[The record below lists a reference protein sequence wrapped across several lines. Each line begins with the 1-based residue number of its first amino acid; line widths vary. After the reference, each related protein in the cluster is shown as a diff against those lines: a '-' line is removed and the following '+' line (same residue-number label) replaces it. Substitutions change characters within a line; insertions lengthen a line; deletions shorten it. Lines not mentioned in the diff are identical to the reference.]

1 MDELL
6 QDWRNRVYAAQSAYY
21 ETAEKLHRQNY
32 WLGIPVIIV
41 SSVVGTAI
49 FADWSKNGTLKWI
62 VGSVSIAAA
71 ILASL
76 QTFLKFGENATLHG
90 NAADWFAA
98 IRRDIDQLLALP
110 SELRGHPKHTLDNLR
125 QEINKAGQKSPELSE
140 KLWRR
145 TARRFGVNEPPPSPS
160 GRAPA
165 RARARPPRPRQ
176 RPSRRR
182 PGSGPA
188 SAARPPDPRR
198 RASLPRPRD
207 KPESAVTYV
216 DPSTGRLY
224 PLDEPRWRADS
235 GHHLNLAPG
244 PGLGR
249 GDIDTSR
256 RSVWRYAGAIVG
268 VEHAVT
274 MGEGWT
280 PLMAGHWAGAPV
292 STSSSS

>member
-1 MDELL
+1 MDARSRGEEAVMAEETRTAGDQTFVPLPDTPSQSQSQSPASQGPLPPWTPKMDELL

-32 WLGIPVIIV
+32 WLGIPVIVV

-49 FADWSKNGTLKWI
+49 FADWSKDGTLKWI

-110 SELRGHPKHTLDNLR
+110 AELRGHPKHTLDNLR

-140 KLWRR
+140 RLWRR
-145 TARRFGVNEPPPSPS
+145 TARRFGVNEPPPSS

-165 RARARPPRPRQ
+165 PRQGAAGKAAPAAEQADAGFRPRV
-176 RPSRRR
+176 RRK
-182 PGSGPA
+182 A
-188 SAARPPDPRR
+188 S
-198 RASLPRPRD
+198 
-207 KPESAVTYV
+207 
-216 DPSTGRLY
+216 
-224 PLDEPRWRADS
+224 
-235 GHHLNLAPG
+235 
-244 PGLGR
+244 
-249 GDIDTSR
+249 
-256 RSVWRYAGAIVG
+256 
-268 VEHAVT
+268 
-274 MGEGWT
+274 
-280 PLMAGHWAGAPV
+280 
-292 STSSSS
+292 